1 MSLTEQINASRAEM
15 HRLAEIHGYRSA
27 EVLEASQAL
36 DGLIFEM
43 QRRWAA

>member
-1 MSLTEQINASRAEM
+1 MSLTEQINDSRSEM
-15 HRLAEIHGYRSA
+15 HRLAERYGYRSA

-36 DGLIFEM
+36 DGLIFEA